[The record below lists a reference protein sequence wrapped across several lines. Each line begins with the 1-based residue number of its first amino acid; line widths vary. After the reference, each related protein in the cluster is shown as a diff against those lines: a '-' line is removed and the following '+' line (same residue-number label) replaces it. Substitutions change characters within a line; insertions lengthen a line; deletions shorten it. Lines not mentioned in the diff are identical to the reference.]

1 MIVSSKFPL
10 GKKSFEYF
18 MGYKVDR
25 KVRPLWIIFSIMSG
39 NRRDFDETKLV
50 QKKKQ
55 KKQTNKKD
63 LIVILCTM
71 KNI

>member
-1 MIVSSKFPL
+1 MVVSSKFPL

-25 KVRPLWIIFSIMSG
+25 KVRPLWIIFSKMSG
-39 NRRDFDETKLV
+39 NRRDFDESKLV
-50 QKKKQ
+50 QKKK
-55 KKQTNKKD
+55 KKD

>member
-1 MIVSSKFPL
+1 MVVSSKFPL

-25 KVRPLWIIFSIMSG
+25 KVRPLWIIFSKMSG

-50 QKKKQ
+50 QKKK
-55 KKQTNKKD
+55 KKKD